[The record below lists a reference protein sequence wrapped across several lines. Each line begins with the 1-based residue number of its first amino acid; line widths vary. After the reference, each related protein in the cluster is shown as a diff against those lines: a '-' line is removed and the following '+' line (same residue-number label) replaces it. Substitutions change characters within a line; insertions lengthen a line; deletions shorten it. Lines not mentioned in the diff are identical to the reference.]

1 MKKIVL
7 LITLLTVGL
16 TSLHAQEAEKCGPQ
30 KGTVTVSLLLGNTST
45 YNTGDWFSLPVTP
58 AAEGASYTVYSPMLQ
73 GLPTQNS
80 LVNMVG
86 AEGKWFFSD
95 TWAVRLNGA
104 ALLSSSPSYEGT
116 PGVPGSSVLTTI
128 PTYNDVP
135 ARENTE
141 VIVNAGVDKYFATK
155 NQHLF
160 WYVAPVLNF
169 HYARKTGY
177 EVSGVNP
184 TYDPGTSRYAEA
196 WGLGL
201 SGMSGVEYYTTSG
214 IFFGFEL
221 QAFGYMYTMN
231 SLLPQ
236 EGLKTLSADNHHFS
250 FLSSPTV
257 KIGFKF

>member
-1 MKKIVL
+1 MKKIVS
-7 LITLLTVGL
+7 LIMLLTVGL
-16 TSLHAQEAEKCGPQ
+16 TSLQAQETEKTGPQ

-45 YNTGDWFSLPVTP
+45 YSAGNWFQLP
-58 AAEGASYTVYSPMLQ
+58 AAGDDSYTVYSPMQ
-73 GLPTQNS
+73 NGFPTENS
-80 LVNMVG
+80 LINMIG

-95 TWAVRLNGA
+95 TWAVRLSGA

-116 PGVPGSSVLTTI
+116 PGVEGSSVLTTI
-128 PTYNDVP
+128 PKYNDVP
-135 ARENTE
+135 ARENAE
-141 VIVNAGVDKYFATK
+141 VIINAGVDKYFATP

-177 EVSGVNP
+177 EVSGADP
-184 TYDPGTSRYAEA
+184 TYDPGTTRYAEA

-201 SGMSGVEYYTTSG
+201 SGIAGVEYYTATG

-221 QAFGYMYTMN
+221 QAGSYMYTKN
-231 SLLPQ
+231 TLLPQ
-236 EGLKTLSADNHHFS
+236 EGLETLSADNHNFS